1 MDSRHDGSSPIL
13 PVVDVQGPTSFDAPK
28 ATRANARKKKS
39 FPPVDDHL
47 VVPEVTRDEM
57 IRGRKVVAM
66 AALPPH
72 ADAQTGAN
80 FLLAAHVAPGYIA
93 STELLTRV
101 SEGSDFATDVSIRK
115 EGIDPQSGQRYLEEL
130 SFEIVNEQRMRD
142 ITDKASELTRRGVR
156 RVFAIFVK
164 RGEIGEWSRK
174 EKKFVLVGN
183 ENEAMFV
190 DEALVRPIAFK
201 ALIDQALAEV
211 EVVRALAVK
220 GNPEIARIQQ
230 TGVDKG
236 RKEGR
241 KEGLKEGRKE
251 GLDEG
256 LKKGIDEGKL
266 DGRRDTLIEQLE
278 EQFGNVPDPLAARIR
293 SADIDQLRTWSKKLL
308 SSDLIDDVFT
318 SR

>member
-1 MDSRHDGSSPIL
+1 MDARHDGSSPVL
-13 PVVDVQGPTSFDAPK
+13 PVVDGQGPASFDAPK
-28 ATRANARKKKS
+28 KPRANARLDSRSDSRIRPRKKS

-80 FLLAAHVAPGYIA
+80 FLLAAHVAPGYVA

-142 ITDKASELTRRGVR
+142 ITDKASELTQRGVR

-164 RGEIGEWSRK
+164 RDEIGEWSRK
-174 EKKFVLVGN
+174 EKKFILVD
-183 ENEAMFV
+183 NEAMFI
-190 DEALVRPIAFK
+190 DEALVRPIAFR
-201 ALIDQALAEV
+201 ALIDNALAEV

-230 TGVDKG
+230 AGVDKGHKEGRKEGHKEG

-241 KEGLKEGRKE
+241 KEGHKEGRKE
-251 GLDEG
+251 NLE
-256 LKKGIDEGKL
+256 LTKAS
-266 DGRRDTLIEQLE
+266 RRDSTRA
-278 EQFGNVPDPLAARIR
+278 NSMDAAIR
-293 SADIDQLRTWSKKLL
+293 
-308 SSDLIDDVFT
+308 
-318 SR
+318 